1 MNLGPNTVS
10 LAHRMILNRKGNKK
24 IIKEY
29 FNGKI
34 DWSDKKFFLM
44 KRQIRIMLRHSQ
56 DNRCIYCRR
65 KIKNERRNSTEHI
78 EHYLDKSKSYYK
90 RWAFSALNL
99 TLSCH
104 ACNIVKGTKDLGDI
118 TLRTSN
124 NIKDGI
130 GRFKWLHPYFD
141 NYHDNINIDEGWVYS
156 VKHNAPNRVAAINMI
171 SECGLDKIENIELIS
186 ENIKKRHMRITLLI
200 QKAITKGNTKRAGIL
215 THWLILEQEL
225 NWFDY

>member
-1 MNLGPNTVS
+1 MNLGPTKLN
-10 LAHRMILNRKGNKK
+10 LAHRKILNRRENKK
-24 IIKEY
+24 LIKEY
-29 FNGKI
+29 FN
-34 DWSDKKFFLM
+34 DNLVWSDKSLGLM
-44 KRQIRIMLRHSQ
+44 KMQIRVLLRHGQ

-99 TLSCH
+99 TLSCNS
-104 ACNIVKGTKDLGDI
+104 CNIVKGTKDLGDVA
-118 TLRTSN
+118 LRTSRH
-124 NIKDGI
+124 IQDGI

-156 VKHNAPNRVAAINMI
+156 IKHSAPNPAAAYNMI
-171 SECGLDKIENIELIS
+171 SECGLDKIEHIELIA
-186 ENIKKRHMRITLLI
+186 ENIKRRHMRITILI
-200 QKAITKGNTKRAGIL
+200 QKALANQNYSRACKL
-215 THWLILEQEL
+215 TNWLKLEQEL